1 MISDTQGG
9 LWTQA
14 GSTSPTVGGNYCQLW
29 YRIAATSGPLTVS
42 WSASGGLSYQCTAV
56 AEFSG
61 LNGVIDSSDQA
72 AGTVPTIT
80 ASATDAL
87 VVTLVGMYRSADSI
101 TVGGSTQVATQA
113 NGHDAIGV
121 AWETHSAPGSYTP
134 AVTVVVD
141 PSNAVFV
148 VGAFLSGVPILPIT
162 GTGGTINVVGGASGK
177 VIRAVLG
184 VLGGFIKAVGGTTGA
199 ILITGPRLLTV
210 FIDNTDRTE
219 FVKCDDGSGGNGVQR
234 TMQIGG
240 GSKAAVSFTL
250 TQKGTP
256 YRPEQGQEVVIWHR
270 DGYRWFA
277 GVVDNTSEYDY
288 TGSAA
293 RNEITV
299 NCVDYGVLCDRV
311 IVGKEYQ
318 AFAGNLAAI
327 LFGHICTDYL
337 TPRFGIS
344 FVWEWDPMV
353 ALGDQV
359 YNWITATDVLNGI
372 CTASGADWRIDFNKV
387 LHLFPAETGYL
398 TAPFSIQQ
406 NDGNWIDMTVSNDS
420 SKYRNR
426 VGVRNNAAV
435 NPLWTD
441 TFHGDGYTRFFI
453 TMSPLNSRPM
463 VRVNGVPAV
472 VIDVA
477 DFGLKP
483 YDFEWL
489 APATV
494 VQNFSH
500 SVLGSGD
507 VLEVE
512 YPTPLSYIAWAQDDA
527 EIAANGLF
535 EGIVDVKDVSN
546 IDTLQA
552 IADGLLLRMKVRP
565 VTVVIQTDRDGL
577 EPGMG
582 LVVNTARP
590 LANDNMMV
598 TQVNSN
604 EIGRK
609 FFRHQVTAINS
620 ANQATSNEA
629 AFLQRV
635 ISSIAQPKDRV
646 RQNIVFYLQ
655 RRVMTE
661 G

>member
-1 MISDTQGG
+1 MASSRLGALLALLLGG
-9 LWTQA
+9 SPTLTLT
-14 GSTSPTVGGNYCQLW
+14 GSTGG
-29 YRIAATSGPLTVS
+29 
-42 WSASGGLSYQCTAV
+42 
-56 AEFSG
+56 
-61 LNGVIDSSDQA
+61 
-72 AGTVPTIT
+72 
-80 ASATDAL
+80 
-87 VVTLVGMYRSADSI
+87 
-101 TVGGSTQVATQA
+101 
-113 NGHDAIGV
+113 
-121 AWETHSAPGSYTP
+121 
-134 AVTVVVD
+134 VVD
-141 PSNAVFV
+141 VIGGTDGR
-148 VGAFLSGVPILPIT
+148 VGYSTLT
-162 GTGGTINVVGGASGK
+162 GTTGGTVSVVGGADGQVGITPLTGTSGG
-177 VIRAVLG
+177 VIEVAGGAGGQVSHTVQG
-184 VLGGFIKAVGGTTGA
+184 VLGGVVKAFGGTTGA
-199 ILITGPRLLTV
+199 ILLAGPRLLTV

-277 GVVDNTSEYDY
+277 GLVDNTSEYDY

-299 NCVDYGVLCDRV
+299 NCVDYGALCDRV

-318 AFAGNLAAI
+318 AFDGNLAAI

-337 TPRFGIS
+337 TPRFGVS

-387 LHLFPAETGYL
+387 LHLFPAEMGYL

-426 VGVRNNAAV
+426 VGVRNNATV

-494 VQNFSH
+494 FQNFSH
-500 SVLGSGD
+500 PVLGSGD

-512 YPTPLSYIAWAQDDA
+512 YPSPLSYIAWAQDDA

-655 RRVMTE
+655 T
-661 G
+661 GNDGG